1 MRQISHTTRRSRRIH
16 QLQRQLRET
25 QTQLERYRCRT
36 DALHKQVEELT
47 ALAGRLVDGHTPHR
61 VSRSVQTH
69 STNSEW
75 NVCIQKSA
83 LIEMLGAWFSDF
95 ATPSICG
102 TVWMLPPPKPVLHVA
117 ATANGE
123 VLKLYIIVGRWS
135 YFSWC
140 QTRTQ
145 RRSAC
150 LILQPIFHIK
160 MKKTSINAQ
169 VSLGRSKKQEV

>member
-123 VLKLYIIVGRWS
+123 VLKLHIIVGRWS

-140 QTRTQ
+140 QTRT
-145 RRSAC
+145 
-150 LILQPIFHIK
+150 
-160 MKKTSINAQ
+160 
-169 VSLGRSKKQEV
+169 